1 MRNKY
6 FNDKNEQR
14 VAVTFAVSNYLTQTL
29 KHKTMLV

>member
-1 MRNKY
+1 MRDEY

-14 VAVTFAVSNYLTQTL
+14 VAVAFAVSNYLTQTP